1 MKTILLHGLGQTAQ
15 DWNEVVRCMA
25 GSAVEC
31 PELFSASGNE
41 CSYDRILHDLEKRYA
56 NAEESLRLCGL
67 SLGAMLALDFT
78 IRHREKVGALVCV
91 GVQYKVPRL
100 LLDVQTLLFRCM
112 PHQFFADMGM
122 EKKDIVKL
130 SHSMRNLD
138 LTPRL
143 KEIRCPVTILCG
155 EKDWAN
161 RRAAAKLQM
170 LLPSAKLQIISGV
183 GHEVNREAP
192 QVLAD
197 MLLSAE

>member
-56 NAEESLRLCGL
+56 DAEEPLCLCGL
-67 SLGAMLALDFT
+67 SLGA
-78 IRHREKVGALVCV
+78 I
-91 GVQYKVPRL
+91 

-112 PHQFFADMGM
+112 PHQIFADMGM
-122 EKKDIVKL
+122 AREDILKL
-130 SHSMRNLD
+130 SRSMRNLD

-143 KEIRCPVTILCG
+143 KEIHCPVTIMCG

-161 RRAAAKLQM
+161 RKAAAKLQV
-170 LLPSAKLQIISGV
+170 LLPQAKLQILSGV

>member
-31 PELFSASGNE
+31 PELFSVSGNE
-41 CSYDRILHDLEKRYA
+41 CSYARILENLEQRYA
-56 NAEESLRLCGL
+56 DAEEPLRLCGL
-67 SLGAMLALDFT
+67 SLGAMLALDFA
-78 IRHREKVGALVCV
+78 IRHREKVGALVCI
-91 GVQYKVPRL
+91 GAQYKVPRL

-122 EKKDIVKL
+122 TKKDIVKL
-130 SHSMRNLD
+130 SYSMRNLD
-138 LTPRL
+138 FTPQL
-143 KEIRCPVTILCG
+143 KEIHCPVTILCG

-161 RRAAAKLQM
+161 RKAAAKLQM
-170 LLPSAKLQIISGV
+170 LLPGAKLQIISGV

-197 MLLSAE
+197 MLPSEA